1 MSKKAF
7 TISASGLKNIVFNSS
22 DNTTISILNS
32 NNLDEIKLNDDEF
45 LFLVGQYGIK
55 MHRFLAEFISPRV
68 SSLHYSDPTS
78 SILRIDEVDQERI
91 NLNIEIDSGILEK
104 LRLITLGESV
114 DINFD
119 DSQKLRIISHFLG
132 NQEIVDKINELFPI
146 LPEETNIDDCI
157 QHLQYMQHFQKFN
170 ISETIPFGFSYDN
183 DQLVKFISSHFY
195 SIDPEKLY
203 RLPLP
208 ILHAILRDDGLKL
221 RSEDSLFEF
230 IEKVFE
236 HKEKYD
242 ISEKVLFYEL
252 VDFCS
257 LSEVKFNEAIEKIE
271 ASEMT
276 SELWRIL
283 KKCFFTRRDVV
294 AKTKTEEERKSLNRN
309 RYAITDRHKYTTV
322 EYDSN
327 ANNRFNGIIAKLGN
341 GNPASV
347 LDSGIIN
354 ITSSQAYS
362 SHPSNQ
368 FKNVVNFSD
377 TDGCF
382 QSSDTA
388 NSWLTV
394 DFKDR
399 KVKPSFYSIRSNSWS
414 GAGYHHPQ
422 SWRLDGSND
431 GESWTRLDSRTND
444 KSLDGKGYS
453 NTFEVREGKSENE
466 YFQYLRIQQTG
477 TNTAGNNSFIFS
489 ALEFFGTIREQ

>member
-1 MSKKAF
+1 MSKKVF
-7 TISASGLKNIVFNSS
+7 TISASGLKNIVFHSI
-22 DNTTISILNS
+22 DNTPISILKS
-32 NNLDEIKLNDDEF
+32 NNLDEIKINDDEF

-68 SSLHYSDPTS
+68 SSLHYSDPTTN
-78 SILRIDEVDQERI
+78 ILRIDEVHKEKI
-91 NLNIEIDSGILEK
+91 KLNIEINSSILEK
-104 LRLITLGESV
+104 LRSITLGESV

-119 DSQKLRIISHFLG
+119 DSQKLRILSLFLG
-132 NQEIVDKINELFPI
+132 NQEIVDKINELFPV
-146 LPEETNIDDCI
+146 LSEETNIDDCI
-157 QHLQYMQHFQKFN
+157 QHLQHMQIFN
-170 ISETIPFGFSYDN
+170 LSESSPFRFSYDN

-203 RLPLP
+203 QLPLP
-208 ILHAILRDDGLKL
+208 ILHAILCNDELKL
-221 RSEDSLFEF
+221 ISEDSLFEF

-236 HKEKYD
+236 TKEKYD
-242 ISEKVLFYEL
+242 ISEKVVFYEL

-257 LSEVKFNEAIEKIE
+257 LSEQKFNEAIEKIE
-271 ASEMT
+271 GSDMT
-276 SELWRIL
+276 SELWSRL
-283 KKCFFTRRDVV
+283 KKCFFTSRDVV
-294 AKTKTEEERKSLNRN
+294 AKAKTEEERKSLNQN
-309 RYAITDRHKYTTV
+309 RYAVTDRHKYTTV

-327 ANNRFNGIIAKLGN
+327 VSNRFNGIIAKLGN

-347 LDSGIIN
+347 LDNGIIN
-354 ITSSQAYS
+354 ITSSQAAN
-362 SHPSNQ
+362 SNSIYQ
-368 FKNVVNFSD
+368 SKNVVNFSD

-382 QSSDTA
+382 YSSYTA

-414 GAGYHHPQ
+414 GAGYCHPQ

-431 GESWTRLDSRTND
+431 GESWTPLDTRTND
-444 KSLDGKGYS
+444 KSLDGKAYS
-453 NTFEVREGKSENE
+453 NTFEVREGKTLNE

-477 TNTAGNNSFIFS
+477 TNTGGNNRFIFS

>member
-22 DNTTISILNS
+22 DDTPISILNS
-32 NNLDEIKLNDDEF
+32 NKLDEIKLNDDDF

-68 SSLHYSDPTS
+68 SSLHYSDPTTN
-78 SILRIDEVDQERI
+78 ILRIDEI
-91 NLNIEIDSGILEK
+91 NKEKINFSTEINNGILEK
-104 LRLITLGESV
+104 LRSITLGESV

-119 DSQKLRIISHFLG
+119 DSLKLRILSHFLG
-132 NQEIVDKINELFPI
+132 NQEIVDKINELFPV
-146 LPEETNIDDCI
+146 LSEETNIDDCI
-157 QHLQYMQHFQKFN
+157 QSLQFMHNFN
-170 ISETIPFGFSYDN
+170 ISESSPFGFLYDN
-183 DQLVKFISSHFY
+183 DQIVKFISSHFF

-208 ILHAILRDDGLKL
+208 ILHAILSNNELKL

-236 HKEKYD
+236 SKEKYD
-242 ISEKVLFYEL
+242 ISEKVVFYEL

-257 LSEVKFNEAIEKIE
+257 LSEQKFNDAIEKIE
-271 ASEMT
+271 AADMT
-276 SELWRIL
+276 SDLWSRL
-283 KKCFFTRRDVV
+283 KKCFFTSRDVV
-294 AKTKTEEERKSLNRN
+294 SKTKNEEERKSLNGN
-309 RYAITDRHKYTTV
+309 RYAVIDWHKYTTV

-327 ANNRFNGIIAKLGN
+327 SNSRFNGIIAKLGN

-347 LDSGIIN
+347 LDNGIIN
-354 ITSSQAYS
+354 ITSSQAFS
-362 SHPSNQ
+362 SATFHQS
-368 FKNVVNFSD
+368 KNAVNFSD
-377 TDGCF
+377 THGCF
-382 QSSDTA
+382 HSSDTA

-399 KVKPSFYSIRSNSWS
+399 KVRPSFYSIRSNIWNGS
-414 GAGYHHPQ
+414 GWYHPQ

-431 GESWTRLDSRTND
+431 GESWTPLDARIND
-444 KSLDGKGYS
+444 ESLDGQGYS
-453 NTFEVREGKSENE
+453 NTFEAREGKSLNE

-477 TNTAGNNSFIFS
+477 TNTFGNNCFIFS
-489 ALEFFGTIREQ
+489 ALEFFGTIQEQ

>member
-7 TISASGLKNIVFNSS
+7 SISASGLKNIVFNSS

-68 SSLHYSDPTS
+68 SSLHYSDPTAN
-78 SILRIDEVDQERI
+78 ILRIDEVDQEKI
-91 NLNIEIDSGILEK
+91 NLNIEINSGILEK
-104 LRLITLGESV
+104 LRSITLGESV

-119 DSQKLRIISHFLG
+119 ESQKLRILSFFLG
-132 NQEIVDKINELFPI
+132 NQEIVDKISELFPI
-146 LPEETNIDDCI
+146 LSEETNIDDCI
-157 QHLQYMQHFQKFN
+157 QRLQFMHNFN
-170 ISETIPFGFSYDN
+170 ISESFPFRFPYDN

-208 ILHAILRDDGLKL
+208 ILHAILRDDSLKL

-309 RYAITDRHKYTTV
+309 RYAVTDRHKYTTV

-327 ANNRFNGIIAKLGN
+327 ASNRFNGIIAKLGN

-347 LDSGIIN
+347 LDSGTIN
-354 ITSSQAYS
+354 ITSSQAVNSDPRYQS
-362 SHPSNQ
+362 
-368 FKNVVNFSD
+368 KNVVNFSD
-377 TDGCF
+377 THGCF
-382 QSSDTA
+382 YSSNTA

-399 KVKPSFYSIRSNSWS
+399 KVKPSFYSIRSNSWN
-414 GAGYHHPQ
+414 GAGNSHPQ

-431 GESWTRLDSRTND
+431 GESWTRLDARTND
-444 KSLDGKGYS
+444 KSLDGQGYS
-453 NTFEVREGKSENE
+453 NTFEVREGKSLNE

-477 TNTAGNNSFIFS
+477 TSTGGNNQFIFS
-489 ALEFFGTIREQ
+489 ALEFFGTIREE